1 MKKLLLTFIL
11 FFVISGNFINADD
24 GDITNTEVKPDVVG
38 YKLDTVKFLVVTKT
52 CVVTYKKVDA
62 DGNSLGTFDVLFMNT
77 LDDPETTEV
86 DETDNAFTQLVTAI
100 NNGSN
105 IRITIRNAC
114 KIKLGL

>member
-24 GDITNTEVKPDVVG
+24 GDFTQTEVIPDVTSYRLFEVRF
-38 YKLDTVKFLVVTKT
+38 YVMDSR
-52 CVVTYKKVDA
+52 CVVQYAKIDSNGDTLKNRVTVVFA
-62 DGNSLGTFDVLFMNT
+62 GT
-77 LDDPETTEV
+77 E
-86 DETDNAFTQLVTAI
+86 FTQLVTAI